1 MLHAR
6 AACGLVLAARRPGS
20 GSAAAPDAGVH
31 EKLPERD
38 LEDLVRQLDLHFVRL
53 AGLCVGAR
61 AGFTVCFRTQS

>member
-6 AACGLVLAARRPGS
+6 AACRLVFAARRPRGQRPL
-20 GSAAAPDAGVH
+20 GSAPAPDAGVH

-61 AGFTVCFRTQS
+61 AGFTV